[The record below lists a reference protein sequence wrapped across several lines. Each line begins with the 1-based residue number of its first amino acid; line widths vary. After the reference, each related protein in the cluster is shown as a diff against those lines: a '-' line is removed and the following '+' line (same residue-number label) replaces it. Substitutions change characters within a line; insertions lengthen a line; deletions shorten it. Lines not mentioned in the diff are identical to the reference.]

1 MCKRGPFSAG
11 TIIGKCQCA
20 ECRAVRG
27 EIVPPSPT
35 DPAHYRQLPMECIE
49 VTEHFSY
56 CLGNAIK
63 YIWRVGSGTPDRTP
77 EKNLEDLQK
86 AIWYL
91 TRQMN
96 AECANMTESYVEVS
110 DASCADSTY

>member
-1 MCKRGPFSAG
+1 MK
-11 TIIGKCQCA
+11 
-20 ECRAVRG
+20 G
-27 EIVPPSPT
+27 EAKTPVTAI
-35 DPAHYRQLPMECIE
+35 DPLHYRQLPMECIE
-49 VTEHFSY
+49 VTEHFNY

-63 YIWRVGSGTPDRTP
+63 YIWRVNSNTPDRTP

-96 AECANMTESYVEVS
+96 AECANMNEWYEEVL
-110 DASCADSTY
+110 DAGCSDSTN